1 MRSGT
6 RRRALPALVFAVVL
20 LVSALLATQAQAYVF
35 WGFSAPAS
43 YQSGIGRAEQNGS
56 DVSGQAI
63 SIPGADVM
71 RYRYNPIREFG
82 GDTGVVMD
90 GAYVYWGFDAPSRD
104 QSGIGRAKLS
114 GSSVSSQFISI
125 PGSYQIEGVTVSG
138 NYIYWGWNAPSSD
151 SAGIGRAEL
160 NGSHAD
166 DRYVSAPSGD
176 DIDGLAANGSYV
188 YWAWIAP
195 SSDQSGIGR
204 VALNGSHLSN
214 GFISLTSRDKPSGLA
229 VNGSYIYVAWLQ
241 ASTDSTGIGRADL
254 NGSHLNNGFISLSA
268 SDSPVGVG
276 LDASYIYWGWTDGS
290 NATAGVGRAK
300 LNGSAVK
307 QSFIGVSYAHQIGGI
322 AVGGPPENTSI
333 PTISGIIRQNHTLTE
348 HHGSWLNAVSSYP
361 DRWQRCNSTGGGC
374 VSISGATHS
383 TYELKAGDVGHTIR
397 VQVTAKNA
405 SGAGKT
411 ATSAHTG
418 KILPL
423 PPSNVDP
430 PTISANVS
438 SLFTVGLNLTE
449 AHGVWNGSPTSYGY
463 QWDLC
468 HADGTGC
475 TAVPGATG
483 QTFPLASADVGS
495 TLRVQ
500 ETATNAGGTSTP
512 ATSVQTP
519 VVLPLPP
526 VNVTAPSIAGDL
538 YVTASAGQTL
548 SAVPGTWTNTPTTS
562 VSYQW
567 ILCSAGGSNCEAI
580 LNATASTYPLIAG
593 QAGDAI
599 EVQETATN
607 SGGKSLAATSHVSG
621 PIGTFSPEF
630 GGAFAPT
637 NSLAPVISGMATPG
651 QTLTASSGAWEGSPT
666 LTYTYTWQVCTSPT
680 ACTDAAVDTTTATSA
695 TYTLTSSEGG
705 DTVEAYVGATNGV
718 AFSGTNAVGSDI
730 VTVN

>member
-1 MRSGT
+1 MQSVT
-6 RRRALPALVFAVVL
+6 RRRALPALAFAVAL
-20 LVSALLATQAQAYVF
+20 LASALLAGRAQAYVF

-43 YQSGIGRAEQNGS
+43 YQSGIGRALQSGS
-56 DVSGQAI
+56 GVSGNAI
-63 SIPGADVM
+63 SIPGGDVLK
-71 RYRYNPIREFG
+71 YTYNPIRELG

-90 GAYVYWGFDAPSRD
+90 GAYVYWGFDAPSSD
-104 QSGIGRAKLS
+104 GAGIGRAKI
-114 GSSVSSQFISI
+114 GGGGVSSQFVSI
-125 PGSYQIEGVTVSG
+125 PGGYQLEGVAISG
-138 NYIYWGWNAPSSD
+138 NYIYWAWNAPTSD

-166 DRYVSAPSGD
+166 DRYVTVPSGD
-176 DIDGLAANGSYV
+176 DVDGLAADGSDI

-195 SSDQSGIGR
+195 TSDQSGIGR

-229 VNGSYIYVAWLQ
+229 VNGSYIYFAWQQ
-241 ASTDSTGIGRADL
+241 AATDTTGIGRADL
-254 NGSHLNNGFISLSA
+254 NGTHLSNSFISLSG
-268 SDSPVGVG
+268 STVPVGVG
-276 LDASYIYWGWTDGS
+276 LDSSYIYWGWTGPS

-348 HHGSWLNAVSSYP
+348 HHGSWLNSVSSYSY
-361 DRWQRCNSTGGGC
+361 RWQRCNSTGGGC
-374 VSISGATHS
+374 VSISGATHG
-383 TYELKAGDVGHTIR
+383 TYELRSADVGHTIR
-397 VQVTAKNA
+397 VQETASNA

-423 PPSNVDP
+423 PPTDVDP

-438 SLFTVGLNLTE
+438 SVFTVGLGLTE
-449 AHGVWNGSPTSYGY
+449 AHGVWNGSPTSYTY
-463 QWDLC
+463 QWELC
-468 HADGTGC
+468 NSAGASC
-475 TAVPGATG
+475 TAIAGATA
-483 QTFPLASADVGS
+483 QTFTLTSADVGG

-500 ETATNAGGTSTP
+500 ETAKNAGGSSQP

-519 VVLPLPP
+519 LVLPLPP
-526 VNVTAPSIAGDL
+526 VNVTVPSIAGDL

-548 SAVPGTWTNTPTTS
+548 SAVPGTWTNDPTS

-567 ILCSAGGSNCEAI
+567 ILCSVGGSNCEAI
-580 LNATASTYPLIAG
+580 QGATGSTYTLIAG
-593 QAGDAI
+593 QQGDAI
-599 EVQETATN
+599 ELQETATN
-607 SGGKSLAATSHVSG
+607 SGGTSLAATSHVSG
-621 PIGTFSPEF
+621 EIGTFSPEV
-630 GGAFAPT
+630 GPYAPT
-637 NSLAPVISGMATPG
+637 NSLAPVITGTATPG
-651 QTLTASSGAWEGSPT
+651 QTLTASSGAWEGTPA

-680 ACTDAAVDTTTATSA
+680 ACTLLTPDTTTATSA
-695 TYTLTSSEGG
+695 TYTIPSSEGG
-705 DTVEAYVGATNGV
+705 DTIEVYVGATNSV
-718 AFSGTNAVGSDI
+718 VFSGSNAVGSEI